1 MARTVDVMNLR
12 RFALIDSVLLDIGGV
27 AALVAGE
34 VTLAVVLFA
43 VAAAAFVVFLALG
56 RRGAVALSR

>member
-1 MARTVDVMNLR
+1 MNLR
-12 RFALIDSVLLDIGGV
+12 RFALIDSVLLDVAGV

-43 VAAAAFVVFLALG
+43 IAAAALLAFLALG
-56 RRGAVALSR
+56 RRGEVALSR